1 MEKENGYRD
10 SMIERKGEA
19 GHRKKDMVTENRV
32 TGRAANRKERE
43 RERAERD
50 TEEVTRDRKERKRE
64 NKYRGVERRDTGNY
78 SNSKIPRLVEGSRG
92 RVGFYRLFGRIM
104 GILGTANT

>member
-1 MEKENGYRD
+1 MEKENSYRD

-43 RERAERD
+43 RESERS
-50 TEEVTRDRKERKRE
+50 VTQRK
-64 NKYRGVERRDTGNY
+64 
-78 SNSKIPRLVEGSRG
+78 
-92 RVGFYRLFGRIM
+92 
-104 GILGTANT
+104 